1 MSFMGVFFRF
11 NEEGRIEVVKLPFS
25 RKVSEKDFEEKSK
38 FIDEEVFFSKYPK
51 ESETLKKQLEEV
63 KYISNQRISRV
74 GMVMQ
79 FLFDEGMVPSG
90 CYVGDKYFPRFHE
103 DGTQRK
109 KAIEYG
115 YRFYGKVFMDEII
128 KKKYLDN
135 PPDDYYKKKMEDYTI
150 YSGSYFF
157 AGEEMI
163 SEEEYIK
170 YINRLKDLTCIRDAR
185 KPLETRTPKVNI
197 KR

>member
-1 MSFMGVFFRF
+1 MGVFFRF
-11 NEEGRIEVVKLPFS
+11 DKDGLIQVVKLPFS
-25 RKVSEKDFEEKSK
+25 SKISEDEFERKSK
-38 FIDEEVFFSKYPK
+38 IIDEESFFSKYPK
-51 ESETLKKQLEEV
+51 EGEMLKEQLREV
-63 KYISNQRISRV
+63 RYISNMNLSRL
-74 GMVMQ
+74 GLVMQ

-90 CYVGDKYFPRFHE
+90 CYVGDKYFPRAHC
-103 DGTQRK
+103 DGDQRR

-135 PPDDYYKKKMEDYTI
+135 PPDDYYKKRMDDYTI

-163 SEEEYIK
+163 SEEEYVK
-170 YINRLKDLTCIRDAR
+170 YMNKFKELTYIRDAK
-185 KPLETRTPKVNI
+185 KPLEKLILKSNL